1 MREWGVGMLGGP
13 FIHYGWGDRHEDN
26 STCCDSCTQL
36 CTAFCSVAGEAL
48 WAEWLAIGQGPELQL
63 SQGQALLF
71 CLLAAPDHF
80 SLLPFIFPSDL
91 LVPNDF

>member
-1 MREWGVGMLGGP
+1 MLSGP
-13 FIHYGWGDRHEDN
+13 FIHYRRGDRHKDN
-26 STCCDSCTQL
+26 NIHCYFCTQL
-36 CTAFCSVAGEAL
+36 CLAFCLVAGKAL
-48 WAEWLAIGQGPELQL
+48 KAEWLAVSQGPGLQL

>member
-1 MREWGVGMLGGP
+1 MDFSFNTEGATVAKTTASILTFIPSCALHFAWGLASMEGRLSGSLPASMAL
-13 FIHYGWGDRHEDN
+13 
-26 STCCDSCTQL
+26 
-36 CTAFCSVAGEAL
+36 AFT
-48 WAEWLAIGQGPELQL
+48 
-63 SQGQALLF
+63 GQAVLF